1 MSGNFPQSKG
11 SDSANEQARAA
22 RAAELGLPES
32 ATWEDITN
40 HNNEQD
46 RVATAARLGLPESA
60 TWADINEQARAA
72 RAAETGAAIRTLEQ

>member
-32 ATWEDITN
+32 ATW
-40 HNNEQD
+40 
-46 RVATAARLGLPESA
+46 
-60 TWADINEQARAA
+60 ADINEQARAA